1 MKHLSLR
8 EFRQTSIVKLQL
20 RANTPL
26 ISSQQKRGVLEAA
39 AAFSSPTAI

>member
-1 MKHLSLR
+1 MKHLSLC
-8 EFRQTSIVKLQL
+8 EFRQTSIVKLK
-20 RANTPL
+20 ANTPL